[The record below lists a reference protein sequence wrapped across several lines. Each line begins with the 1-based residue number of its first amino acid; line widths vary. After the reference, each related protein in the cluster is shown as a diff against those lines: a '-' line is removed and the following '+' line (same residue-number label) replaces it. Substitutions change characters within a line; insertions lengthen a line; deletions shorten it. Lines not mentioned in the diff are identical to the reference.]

1 MFHKKLKVLF
11 ILMSLVV
18 IAGILGACGGSE
30 TVEEPAAAPQEEVKA
45 EEPAMAETKVEEST
59 SSEAEMAES
68 GTLSGDILVDGSS
81 TVYPITEAMAE
92 EFGKLQP
99 EVRVTVGVSG
109 TGGGFEKFCN
119 GETDISDAS
128 RPIKPSETEACAANG
143 IEYIELP
150 VAYDGLAV
158 MVNPANDWVDYM
170 TVAELKK
177 LWEPAAQGEVMRW
190 SQVREG
196 WPDEEIH
203 LYGAGT
209 DSGTYDYFT
218 QAIVGEEG
226 SSRGDF
232 QASEDD
238 NVLVQGIAG
247 DPLAL
252 GFFGL
257 AYYQENQDILKLV
270 PINDEDETN
279 GAGPILPSEET
290 VNDGT
295 YQPLARPIFI
305 YVRQEAAE
313 RPEVQGFV
321 DFYLN
326 VENAT
331 NLVREVGYVPLP
343 ASIIEL
349 AQGRFGNRVL
359 GSIYGGEGSQVGVTL
374 EDLLKAEQ

>member
-1 MFHKKLKVLF
+1 MNYKRKKLF
-11 ILMSLVV
+11 ILTSILL
-18 IAGILGACGGSE
+18 ILGLVAACSVQPTQNVSSSAGQSSQSTQAE
-30 TVEEPAAAPQEEVKA
+30 TAPQAQES
-45 EEPAMAETKVEEST
+45 MQAETS
-59 SSEAEMAES
+59 AGDM
-68 GTLSGDILVDGSS
+68 LSGDILVDGSS

-92 EFGKLQP
+92 EFGKEQP
-99 EVRVTVGVSG
+99 DVRVTVGISG
-109 TGGGFEKFCN
+109 TGGGFKKFCA

-128 RPIKPSETEACAANG
+128 RPIKPSEVEQCQQNG

-150 VAYDGLAV
+150 VAFDGLAV
-158 MVNPANDWVDYM
+158 MINPENDWVDYM
-170 TVAELKK
+170 TVEELRL
-177 LWEPAAQGEVMRW
+177 LWEPDAQGKITRW
-190 SQVREG
+190 SQIREG

-203 LYGAGT
+203 LFGAGT

-218 QAIVGEEG
+218 DAIVGEEG
-226 SSRGDF
+226 ASRGDF

-238 NVLVQGIAG
+238 NVLVQGIAS

-257 AYYQENQDILKLV
+257 AYYQENADKLKLV
-270 PINDEDETN
+270 AVDDEDPAN
-279 GAGPILPSEET
+279 GEGPILPNEET
-290 VNDGT
+290 VNGGT

-326 VENAT
+326 LKNAT
-331 NLVREVGYVPLP
+331 TLVREVGYIPLP
-343 ASIIEL
+343 QGIIEL
-349 AQGRFGNRVL
+349 AQGRFDNRVL

-374 EDLLKAEQ
+374 ESLLKAESK